1 MYAKP
6 FFTVVLSEIILS
18 LQNSRVKELVK
29 LRESPRRRRELGL
42 FPIEGLREIE
52 VGIDAERNFTEVYY
66 CPSFFR
72 KRGEDILLHRFNE
85 TEAELFE
92 LGKDAFAKSSYRET
106 PDGVMAL
113 ARTFDLQPSRLSLG
127 VNPLVLVLDEVEKPG
142 NLGAVLRSAEAFGV
156 DAVLLSDAAV
166 DFFNPNVIRSSQGLS
181 LRMPVAVGSKTES
194 LDFLRAHNLRICG
207 SGSKNAVPF
216 WEGDFT
222 NGVALLLGSEREG
235 LGSFWIENQDE
246 SLVIPMSGSAG
257 SLNLSVSA
265 ACFLSEAARQRCS
278 Q

>member
-1 MYAKP
+1 M
-6 FFTVVLSEIILS
+6 SEIILS

-29 LRESPRRRRELGL
+29 LRESPRRRRELSL
-42 FPIEGLREIE
+42 FPVEGLREIE
-52 VGIDAERNFTEVYY
+52 VGIDAERNFTEVYF
-66 CPSFFR
+66 CPSFFH

-92 LGKDAFAKSSYRET
+92 LGKDAFAKASYRES
-106 PDGVMAL
+106 PDGIIAL
-113 ARTFDLQPSRLSLG
+113 AQTFDLQPSCLSLG
-127 VNPLVLVLDEVEKPG
+127 ANPLVLVLDEVEKPG

-156 DAVLLSDAAV
+156 DAVLLSDAVV

-181 LRMPVAVGSKTES
+181 LRMPVAVGSKTDI
-194 LDFLRAHNLRICG
+194 LDFLRAHNLRIFG

-222 NGVALLLGSEREG
+222 NGVAILLGSEREG
-235 LGSFWIENQDE
+235 LGPFWIENQDE

-265 ACFLSEAARQRCS
+265 ACFLSEATRQRCS

>member
-52 VGIDAERNFTEVYY
+52 VGIDVELLFSEVYF

-72 KRGEDILLHRFNE
+72 ERGEEILLHRLKE
-85 TEAELFE
+85 TDVELIE
-92 LGKDAFAKSSYRET
+92 LGKDAFAKSAYREN
-106 PDGVMAL
+106 PEGVIAL
-113 ARTFDLQPSRLSLG
+113 AETFDLQPNRLSLG
-127 VNPLVLVLDEVEKPG
+127 ANPLVLVLDEVEKPG

-156 DAVLLSDAAV
+156 DAVMLSDAAV

-181 LRMPVAVGSKTES
+181 LRMPVAVGSKEEILACIRSHS
-194 LDFLRAHNLRICG
+194 LSLCG
-207 SGSKNAVPF
+207 SSSKSSVPL
-216 WEGDFT
+216 WEGNFAS
-222 NGVALLLGSEREG
+222 GVAILLGSEREG
-235 LGSFWIENQDE
+235 LGPFWMENQDE
-246 SLVIPMSGSAG
+246 SFVIPMSGSSD

-265 ACFLSEAARQRCS
+265 ACFLSEVARQRRNL
-278 Q
+278 